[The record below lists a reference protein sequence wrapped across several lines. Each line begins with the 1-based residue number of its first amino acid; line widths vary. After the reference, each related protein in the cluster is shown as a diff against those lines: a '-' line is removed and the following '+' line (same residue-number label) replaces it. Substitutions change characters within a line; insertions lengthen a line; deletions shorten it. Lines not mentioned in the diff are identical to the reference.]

1 VARFDQRQ
9 GFLVSALV
17 HLVILMSLARH
28 PPGGEKET
36 APSPDPNAGAR
47 KVFLPPPA
55 VLRKLM
61 PVPPPRAAARPPA
74 TVPAAPAAPRPT
86 PPPAPEAKDKISI
99 GADRANKPLIL
110 KKDEDITVA
119 KGRPNATQATPPP
132 PAPMTPSSEAVP
144 KAGDR
149 VETPQAPGFR
159 LPPGV
164 AAGDLPRGQD
174 GARKGA
180 GPQPASIL
188 SAAEDVVR
196 RMDESG
202 AHGLLTGT
210 GQKTMGGLSF
220 DPDGADFT
228 AWVNQWKN
236 EVYRNWIVPQPAM
249 LGFRGHVDFEFTVER
264 DGKVS
269 SIRLLKSAGQPA
281 LDRAAEN
288 ALRGG
293 QFLPLPLDY
302 RPPRLTIN
310 VSFYY
315 NEGPAGS

>member
-9 GFLVSALV
+9 GFLLSALV
-17 HLVILMSLARH
+17 HLVILMSLASH
-28 PPGGEKET
+28 PRVGEKET
-36 APSPDPNAGAR
+36 APSPDPNAAAR

-61 PVPPPRAAARPPA
+61 PAPAQRAVRPP
-74 TVPAAPAAPRPT
+74 TAAPAPVPAPRPT

-99 GADRANKPLIL
+99 GADRAKGPVIL
-110 KKDEDITVA
+110 RRDEDVA
-119 KGRPNATQATPPP
+119 AMKGKPNATAATPPP
-132 PAPMTPSSEAVP
+132 PAPMTPSSEVVA

-164 AAGDLPRGQD
+164 AGDLPRGQD
-174 GARKGA
+174 GSRKGA
-180 GPQPASIL
+180 GPKPNSVVSSID
-188 SAAEDVVR
+188 DVVR
-196 RMDESG
+196 RMDEAG
-202 AHGLLTGT
+202 PHGLPTGT
-210 GQKTMGGLSF
+210 AQRQMGGLSF
-220 DPDGADFT
+220 DPEGADFT
-228 AWVNQWKN
+228 AWINQWKN

-269 SIRLLKSAGQPA
+269 SIRLMKSAGQPA

-293 QFLPLPLDY
+293 QFLPLPSDY
-302 RPPRLTIN
+302 RPPRVTIN

-315 NEGPAGS
+315 NEGPTGS